1 MKEKVYLEEKI
12 YQEEFQQRVLQAEHP
27 VVVDFFADWCGPC
40 KMLAPVLEQ
49 LERDND
55 EVEFF
60 KINIDENPEIAEQYE
75 VMSIPNVGFFKGGE
89 LVDRS
94 VGFKSADEMQ
104 SFIDSNK

>member
-1 MKEKVYLEEKI
+1 MEKI

-55 EVEFF
+55 DVEFF

-75 VMSIPNVGFFKGGE
+75 VMSIPNVGFFKGGK

-94 VGFKSADEMQ
+94 VGYRTADDMQ
-104 SFIDSNK
+104 AFIDANK

>member
-1 MKEKVYLEEKI
+1 MMEKI

-55 EVEFF
+55 DVEFF

-75 VMSIPNVGFFKGGE
+75 VMSIPNVGFFKGGK

-94 VGFKSADEMQ
+94 VGYRTADDMQ
-104 SFIDSNK
+104 AFIDANK

>member
-1 MKEKVYLEEKI
+1 MEKI

-94 VGFKSADEMQ
+94 VGFKSAEEMQ